1 MKQYKEKFLWRN
13 IFYSNFT
20 IVVISILLFF
30 VISGLYKL
38 YIKYEL
44 TQVDLIAVNKDKLDE
59 QKKLNIIQDKLDAIN
74 TESGK
79 EKYIRETYSLK
90 KQGEG
95 VIIIYDTPSSTYIIP
110 KSSTFWD
117 SVKSFLKNL
126 W

>member
-1 MKQYKEKFLWRN
+1 MRQYKEKFLWRN

-38 YIKYEL
+38 YVKYEI
-44 TQVDLIAVNKDKLDE
+44 TQADLVSVNKDKLDE
-59 QKKLNIIQDKLDAIN
+59 QQKLAATQNKLDAIN
-74 TESGK
+74 TEPGQ

-95 VIIIYDTPSSTYIIP
+95 VIIIYDTPSSTYVIP

-117 SVKSFLKNL
+117 SVKSFFQNL